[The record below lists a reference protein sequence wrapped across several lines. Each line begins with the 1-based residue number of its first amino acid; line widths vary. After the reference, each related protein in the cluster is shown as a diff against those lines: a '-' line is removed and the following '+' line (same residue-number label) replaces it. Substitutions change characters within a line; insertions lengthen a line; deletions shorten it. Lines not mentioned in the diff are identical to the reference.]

1 MARPSA
7 ASQQGRICNDAL
19 MSRMK
24 VMSRMKAGRARTQI
38 KDAAAG
44 QAH

>member
-7 ASQQGRICNDAL
+7 ASQHERICNDAL
-19 MSRMK
+19 
-24 VMSRMKAGRARTQI
+24 MSRMKAGRARTQI
-38 KDAAAG
+38 KEAAAG